1 MQEECRQWDVNEIVF
16 SPAMWG
22 SYHHLMRSDFTLFDE
37 YKFTAAGGWAC
48 AWMGGGMGGCMERV
62 CGRVGM
68 VGDGS
73 EEGGSCSRR
82 EQALVSACGWL
93 RIWLGGWDGMHGI

>member
-37 YKFTAAGGWAC
+37 YKFTAAGRSRGCAC
-48 AWMGGGMGGCMERV
+48 VGEGGGRGLRLHVADVWEGWH
-62 CGRVGM
+62 GR
-68 VGDGS
+68 
-73 EEGGSCSRR
+73 
-82 EQALVSACGWL
+82 GWQ
-93 RIWLGGWDGMHGI
+93 